1 MTQALSTEDATEVD
15 ERAALTLAFE
25 QFNQLS
31 SQLTEAYSR
40 LELRVAELN
49 YQLVSSR
56 RARVSERVEKERL
69 ADRLSQLLEVLPAA
83 VVLVDHHGRIDRFNP
98 AARELFPG
106 LSWGRRWVEV
116 RDEVVVAQGS
126 DGEWV
131 LADGRRVDLS
141 RRPLA
146 DSGEILVL
154 IDATARRHVQDQL
167 ARQERL
173 TAMGEMAAQLAHQV
187 RTPLSAA
194 LLYAG
199 QLSRPELSNGHR
211 RGFADKLIA
220 RLRHTE
226 RLVADILSFAR
237 GGRFV
242 PEPIDPM
249 AIIAA
254 AIDTLQPRIQARGA
268 QVDLEIPSALA
279 GICPIFGNRDALQG
293 ALVNIL
299 DNALVH
305 GGAGVRIE
313 VRLEALEGALRLLIR
328 DNGPGVAEDQLPHI
342 FDPFFTTAAQGTGL
356 GLAVVQAVVL
366 DHGGDL
372 ACRVDQGAIFELTLP
387 CVATN
392 ADPRAERT
400 TA

>member
-1 MTQALSTEDATEVD
+1 MTQALSIDGEK
-15 ERAALTLAFE
+15 RAALTLAFE

-40 LELRVAELN
+40 LEERVADLNDEL
-49 YQLVSSR
+49 SHSR

-69 ADRLSQLLEVLPAA
+69 ADRLSQLLEALPAA

-116 RDEVVVAQGS
+116 RDEIVIGQGNG
-126 DGEWV
+126 GEWL
-131 LADGRRVDLS
+131 LADRRRVDVS

-146 DSGEILVL
+146 DRGEILVL
-154 IDATARRHVQDQL
+154 IDATDRRHLEDQL

-173 TAMGEMAAQLAHQV
+173 GAMGEMAAQLAHQI

-199 QLSRPELSNGHR
+199 QLARPELSPEHR
-211 RGFADKLIA
+211 RGFADKLAA

-226 RLVADILSFAR
+226 HLVADILAFAR
-237 GGRFV
+237 GGRFM
-242 PEPIDPM
+242 PEPVDP
-249 AIIAA
+249 ISILHA
-254 AIDTLQPRIQARGA
+254 AIDTVQPRLQVLGASIEFQAPEGRE
-268 QVDLEIPSALA
+268 V
-279 GICPIFGNRDALQG
+279 CPVLGNRDALQG
-293 ALVNIL
+293 ALINVL

-313 VRLEALEGALRLLIR
+313 VRVEVLEQALCIVIH
-328 DNGPGVAEDQLPHI
+328 DNGPGIDEDQMPHI
-342 FDPFFTTAAQGTGL
+342 FDPFYTTKAQGTGL

-366 DHGGDL
+366 DHGGEL
-372 ACRVDQGAIFELTLP
+372 ACRNAQGGLFELTLP
-387 CVATN
+387 CA
-392 ADPRAERT
+392 AIGARQPLERT